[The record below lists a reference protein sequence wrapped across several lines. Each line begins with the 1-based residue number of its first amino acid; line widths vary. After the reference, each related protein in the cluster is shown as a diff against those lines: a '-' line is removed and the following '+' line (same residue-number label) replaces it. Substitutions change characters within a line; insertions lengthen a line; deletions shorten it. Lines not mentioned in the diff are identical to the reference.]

1 MEPEKQRWI
10 GNVVKQFEG
19 RLLRYTQRFVG
30 THSAQEI
37 VQETFLR
44 LWEQDRRQ
52 LEGHLAQ
59 WLFTVCRNQA
69 IDRCRAEGKW
79 TSEAG
84 FVLTDETPGPE
95 QQALRKQQAQDLP
108 ALVGRLAAVKQ
119 EVIRLKFEEDLSYK
133 EISAITGHSVSYV
146 GVLIHEAVQELRKH
160 YE

>member
-1 MEPEKQRWI
+1 MDQEQQRWMKT
-10 GNVVKQFEG
+10 VVAQFEA
-19 RLLRYTQRFVG
+19 RLLRYTRRLVG
-30 THSAQEI
+30 PGAAEEI

-44 LWEQDRRQ
+44 LWEQDRRK
-52 LEGHLAQ
+52 LEDHLAQ

-69 IDRCRAEGKW
+69 ADRSRAQGKF

-84 FVLTDETPGPE
+84 FVMIDTTPGPE
-95 QQALRKQQAQDLP
+95 QQAMRKQEAGSLS
-108 ALVGRLAAVKQ
+108 ALVAALPPVKQ

-146 GVLIHEAVQELRKH
+146 GVLIHEAVAQLRKH